1 MNARFAI
8 TIVLAWL
15 MIANASAQS
24 RRFGGFG
31 GGWNNRG
38 PATAGN
44 YSLDRGAVPTWDR
57 DPELPHDCFTWARI
71 KYRSWTQRRSFTWY
85 TDYPDSDLNMSWRL
99 HQLTA
104 MKVEPDPAIVE
115 ITDPKLFDYP
125 FLFMSGVGGLEL
137 DDEEAAIL
145 RKYTMNGGFIMVDD
159 FHGHAEWDNFYR
171 YIKKVFPDREPIDIE
186 LPHPIFHVVYDLKE
200 KYQVP
205 NISLGRSYQGSRTWE
220 QPDWKEVHY
229 CAFYDDK
236 GRMIVFIGHNTDLGD
251 GWEEEAT
258 DPFYFQMFSEPRAYP
273 IGLNVLFYAMTH

>member
-1 MNARFAI
+1 MSARLAI
-8 TIVLAWL
+8 LIFLAAL
-15 MIANASAQS
+15 VAADARAQS

-31 GGWNNRG
+31 GGRG
-38 PATAGN
+38 SAEP
-44 YSLDRGAVPTWDR
+44 YSLDRGDVPTWDR
-57 DPELPHDCFTWARI
+57 DPELPHDSFTWARI
-71 KYRSWTQRRSFTWY
+71 KYRSWIQRRSFTWY

-104 MKVEPDPAIVE
+104 MKVEPDPVTVE
-115 ITDPKLFDYP
+115 ITDPRFFDFP
-125 FLFMSGVGGLEL
+125 FFFMSGVGGLEL
-137 DDEEAAIL
+137 NEEEAAIL
-145 RKYTMNGGFIMVDD
+145 RKYVFNGGFIMVDD

-171 YIKKVFPDREPIDIE
+171 HIKKVFPDREPIDIE
-186 LPHPIFHVVYDLKE
+186 LTHPIFHVVYDLKE

-205 NISLGRSYQGSRTWE
+205 NINLGRTYQGSRTWE

-258 DPFYFQMFSEPRAYP
+258 DPLYFQIFSEPRAYP
-273 IGLNVLFYAMTH
+273 IGLNVLFYALTH